1 MRVAITGANRG
12 LGKVIKEKLCARWIP
27 IGFNRPEYDISTFE
41 GRKKIINELKSNNNY
56 TIFINNAHNGF
67 SQVKLLN
74 DVYNIWKDKPDKY
87 IININS
93 RAKYPNISK
102 GYMYSASKAALSQ
115 LSNNLKFKE
124 DKKCRITDINPGL
137 LESDLPSMT
146 YDELAKWVVYL
157 INAAV
162 DIEIGEISLW
172 HRTSY
177 VDVQN
182 QKQIKLNESRK
193 NMGQN

>member
-1 MRVAITGANRG
+1 MRVAITGTSRG
-12 LGKVIKEKLCARWIP
+12 LGKVLKEKLCARWIP
-27 IGFNRPEYDISTFE
+27 IEFNRPTYDISTKE
-41 GRKKIINELKSNNNY
+41 GRKKIIDELKSNDRYNV
-56 TIFINNAHNGF
+56 FINNAHDGF
-67 SQVKLLN
+67 SQVKLLQ
-74 DVYNIWKDKPDKY
+74 DVYNIWKDKADKY

-115 LSNNLKFKE
+115 LSNSLRFKE

-146 YDELAKWVVYL
+146 YGELAQWVIYL
-157 INAAV
+157 MNKGAN
-162 DIEIGEISLW
+162 IEIGEISLW

-177 VDVQN
+177 VDVQK
-182 QKQIKLNESRK
+182 QKENKLN
-193 NMGQN
+193 

>member
-1 MRVAITGANRG
+1 
-12 LGKVIKEKLCARWIP
+12 
-27 IGFNRPEYDISTFE
+27 
-41 GRKKIINELKSNNNY
+41 
-56 TIFINNAHNGF
+56 
-67 SQVKLLN
+67 
-74 DVYNIWKDKPDKY
+74 VYNIWKDKPDKY

-115 LSNNLKFKE
+115 LSNSLRFKE

-146 YDELAKWVVYL
+146 YDELAKWIVYL

-193 NMGQN
+193 NMGKD